1 MNRERE
7 TASGLP
13 STSKL
18 YRYMRQVVTIGSSG
32 GLFLSPENL
41 ITQTYKG
48 NNKYT
53 KLDKI
58 RICNIH
64 WHRPPF
70 YRSEGWSLRKDQRVS
85 RPALV
90 SLPIYYHSTVR

>member
-41 ITQTYKG
+41 ITQTDKG
-48 NNKYT
+48 GNEN
-53 KLDKI
+53 
-58 RICNIH
+58 
-64 WHRPPF
+64 
-70 YRSEGWSLRKDQRVS
+70 
-85 RPALV
+85 
-90 SLPIYYHSTVR
+90 